1 MTRKRRVWYPGAIYH
16 VMSRGNRKKN
26 IFEDVEDYVRFL
38 DMVQDAQ
45 EMYGFTVH
53 AICLMTNHFHIEI
66 ETSEVALSRIMQR
79 IKSLYAEDFNY
90 RHHYSGHLF
99 EGRYNACLILNDRY
113 FLEVSQYI
121 HLNPV
126 KAGMVREPAAYEYSS
141 YGAYAPCDEDRPF
154 GKAGKMIEDLV
165 DRSRILHMLADSQVE
180 AREQYRLFVE
190 GRASHEE
197 HETLIR
203 KEIGENEFWMPW

>member
-1 MTRKRRVWYPGAIYH
+1 MARKRRVWYPGAIYH

-113 FLEVSQYI
+113 FLEVSRYI

-165 DRSRILHMLADSQVE
+165 DRSRVLHMLADSQVE

>member
-1 MTRKRRVWYPGAIYH
+1 MARKRRVWYPGAIYH

-113 FLEVSQYI
+113 FLEVSRYI

-165 DRSRILHMLADSQVE
+165 DRSRVLHMLADSQVE

-203 KEIGENEFWMPW
+203 REIGENEFWMPW

>member
-1 MTRKRRVWYPGAIYH
+1 
-16 VMSRGNRKKN
+16 MSRGNRKKN

-38 DMVQDAQ
+38 DIVQDAQ

-113 FLEVSQYI
+113 FLEVSRYI

>member
-38 DMVQDAQ
+38 DIVQDAQ

-113 FLEVSQYI
+113 FLEVSRYI

-165 DRSRILHMLADSQVE
+165 NRSRILHMLADSQVE

>member
-113 FLEVSQYI
+113 FLEVSRYI

-154 GKAGKMIEDLV
+154 GKVGKMIEDLV

>member
-1 MTRKRRVWYPGAIYH
+1 MARKRRVWYPGAIYH

-38 DMVQDAQ
+38 DIVQDAQ

-113 FLEVSQYI
+113 FLEVSRYI

-203 KEIGENEFWMPW
+203 REIGENEFWMPW

>member
-38 DMVQDAQ
+38 DIVQDAQ

-113 FLEVSQYI
+113 FLEVSRYI

-165 DRSRILHMLADSQVE
+165 DRSRVLHMLADSQVE

>member
-38 DMVQDAQ
+38 DIVQDAQ

-113 FLEVSQYI
+113 FLEVSRYI

-141 YGAYAPCDEDRPF
+141 YDRPF

-165 DRSRILHMLADSQVE
+165 DRSRVLHMLADSQVE

-203 KEIGENEFWMPW
+203 REIGENEFWMPW

>member
-1 MTRKRRVWYPGAIYH
+1 MARKRRVWYPGAIYH

-38 DMVQDAQ
+38 DIVQDAQ

-113 FLEVSQYI
+113 FLEVSRYI

-165 DRSRILHMLADSQVE
+165 DRSRILHMLADTQVE

-190 GRASHEE
+190 GRTSHEE

-203 KEIGENEFWMPW
+203 KEIGEHEFWMPW

>member
-38 DMVQDAQ
+38 DIVQDAQ

-66 ETSEVALSRIMQR
+66 ETADVALSRIMQR

-113 FLEVSQYI
+113 FLEVSRYI

-165 DRSRILHMLADSQVE
+165 DRSRVLHMLADSQVE

>member
-1 MTRKRRVWYPGAIYH
+1 MARKRRVWYPGAIYH

-113 FLEVSQYI
+113 FLEVSRYI

-197 HETLIR
+197 NETLIR

>member
-1 MTRKRRVWYPGAIYH
+1 
-16 VMSRGNRKKN
+16 MSRGNRKKN

-38 DMVQDAQ
+38 DIVQDAQ

-66 ETSEVALSRIMQR
+66 ETADVALSRIMQR

-113 FLEVSQYI
+113 FLEVSRYI

-165 DRSRILHMLADSQVE
+165 DRSRVLHMLADSQVE

>member
-1 MTRKRRVWYPGAIYH
+1 MARKRRVWYPGAIYH

-113 FLEVSQYI
+113 FLEVSRYI

>member
-1 MTRKRRVWYPGAIYH
+1 MARKRRVWYPGAIYH

-38 DMVQDAQ
+38 DIVRDAQ

-66 ETSEVALSRIMQR
+66 ETSDVALSRIMQR

-113 FLEVSQYI
+113 FLEVSRYI

-154 GKAGKMIEDLV
+154 GKAGKMIEDIV

>member
-113 FLEVSQYI
+113 FLEVSRYI
-121 HLNPV
+121 HLNPM
-126 KAGMVREPAAYEYSS
+126 KIG
-141 YGAYAPCDEDRPF
+141 
-154 GKAGKMIEDLV
+154 
-165 DRSRILHMLADSQVE
+165 RSEKR
-180 AREQYRLFVE
+180 AR
-190 GRASHEE
+190 
-197 HETLIR
+197 
-203 KEIGENEFWMPW
+203 

>member
-38 DMVQDAQ
+38 DIVQDAQ

-113 FLEVSQYI
+113 FLEVSRYI

-165 DRSRILHMLADSQVE
+165 DRSRVLHMLADSQVE

-203 KEIGENEFWMPW
+203 REIGENEFWMPW

>member
-38 DMVQDAQ
+38 DIVQDAQ

-66 ETSEVALSRIMQR
+66 ETADVALSRIMQR

-113 FLEVSQYI
+113 FLEVSRYI

-165 DRSRILHMLADSQVE
+165 DRSRVLHMLADSQVE

-203 KEIGENEFWMPW
+203 REIGENEFWMPW

>member
-1 MTRKRRVWYPGAIYH
+1 MARKKRVWYPGAIYH

-38 DMVQDAQ
+38 DIVQDAQ

-53 AICLMTNHFHIEI
+53 AICLMTNHFHMEI
-66 ETSEVALSRIMQR
+66 ETADVALSRIMQR

-113 FLEVSQYI
+113 FLEVSRYI

-165 DRSRILHMLADSQVE
+165 DKSRILHMLADSQVE

-203 KEIGENEFWMPW
+203 REIGENEFWMPW